1 MNRLRCIIVD
11 DEPLALDLLESYVSK
26 TPFLE
31 LVGRCNNAFEAMHFV
46 ETKMPDVIFL
56 DIQMPDLSGLEF
68 SKMLKNGP
76 KIIFTTAFEQYAIQG
91 FKVDALDYLLKPFSY
106 EEFLSA
112 ANKAKE
118 RVQLLHVKHTGNEE
132 EVIYVKSEYKQV
144 KITLKDVQ
152 YIEGLKDYVKIY
164 LQGQTRPILSLM
176 SLKHLEEELPSN
188 FMRIHR
194 SFIVNLNKI
203 EAVERSQVL
212 INKVGITIADN
223 YKEKFQEYLSSK
235 SIHP

>member
-1 MNRLRCIIVD
+1 MNKLRCIIVD
-11 DEPLALDLLESYVSK
+11 DEPLALDLLESYVTK

-31 LVGRCNNAFEAMHFV
+31 LVGRCNNAFEAMHLI
-46 ETKMPDVIFL
+46 ETQTVDLIFL

-68 SKMLKNGP
+68 SKTLKNGP

-106 EEFLSA
+106 EEFVIA
-112 ANKAKE
+112 ANKARE
-118 RVQLLHVKHTGNEE
+118 WAQLSQAKHANPEE
-132 EVIYVKSEYKQV
+132 DVIYVKSEYKQV
-144 KITLKDVQ
+144 KIPLKDVL
-152 YIEGLKDYVKIY
+152 YFEGLKDYVKIY
-164 LQGQTRPILSLM
+164 LQGQTRPILSLI
-176 SLKHLEEELPSN
+176 SLKHLEEELPSY

-194 SFIVNLNKI
+194 SFIVNLHKI
-203 EAVERSQVL
+203 DAVERSQVV
-212 INKVGITIADN
+212 INKIGITIADN